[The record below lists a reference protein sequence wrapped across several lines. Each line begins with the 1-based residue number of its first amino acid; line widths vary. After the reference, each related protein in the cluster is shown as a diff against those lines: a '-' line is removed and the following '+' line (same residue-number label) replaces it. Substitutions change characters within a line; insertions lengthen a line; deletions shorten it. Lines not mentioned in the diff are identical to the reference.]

1 MAGTGA
7 AVAAF
12 AIAPMSAVF
21 LCWFVFGYFRVKT
34 NRERARRRYEY
45 GTQDGYMPRLSKTT
59 YIPTARLSA
68 AASNGAP
75 PTSADRTVPS
85 SFPFQRR
92 RLGPP
97 SPSAILTRR
106 RHVEL
111 ELSAEADRVLLG
123 GRLHH
128 QMGELQTAETGRSS
142 GGAGFPSRGGTDDGD
157 EKDKDTAY
165 EASSD
170 ASGAAASSASIALAR
185 VQATLN
191 EMGARY
197 AGLLHVAEASAAAE
211 EEEATHRRRERT
223 GGGRE
228 ERGGRRDGAGSETEG
243 DVPSRI

>member
-1 MAGTGA
+1 M
-7 AVAAF
+7 
-12 AIAPMSAVF
+12 
-21 LCWFVFGYFRVKT
+21 
-34 NRERARRRYEY
+34 
-45 GTQDGYMPRLSKTT
+45 
-59 YIPTARLSA
+59 
-68 AASNGAP
+68 
-75 PTSADRTVPS
+75 
-85 SFPFQRR
+85 
-92 RLGPP
+92 
-97 SPSAILTRR
+97 
-106 RHVEL
+106 

-123 GRLHH
+123 GRLR
-128 QMGELQTAETGRSS
+128 MGELQTAETGRSS

-211 EEEATHRRRERT
+211 EEATHRRRERT